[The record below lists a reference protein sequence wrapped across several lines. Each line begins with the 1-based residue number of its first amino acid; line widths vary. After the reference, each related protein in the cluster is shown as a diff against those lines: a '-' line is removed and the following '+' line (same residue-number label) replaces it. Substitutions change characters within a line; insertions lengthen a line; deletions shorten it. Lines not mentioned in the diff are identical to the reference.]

1 MLDNYL
7 KMQTTIKFGTLPRWS
22 RPKKMRKLEWHIYWC
37 FLFPAGKREK
47 RPKRGKN
54 SIWRLGYF
62 PQENFLVTI
71 FQFSAGK
78 YPTLPSLKRRS
89 IVVAWLLSHEELKW
103 YVFKTFFYIILS
115 EQVFVSQLNLEWS
128 RCWEICIRYFF
139 LHPCWPLP
147 QSVPHESAFC
157 TVIWAIS
164 TLRNTFCTLQMQWLL
179 LDTDLEWLEIH

>member
-1 MLDNYL
+1 MAHLL
-7 KMQTTIKFGTLPRWS
+7 VFSISRRKTGKTAETGKKFHLAPR
-22 RPKKMRKLEWHIYWC
+22 
-37 FLFPAGKREK
+37 LFPTGKFPGYHFPFFHRE
-47 RPKRGKN
+47 
-54 SIWRLGYF
+54 
-62 PQENFLVTI
+62 I
-71 FQFSAGK
+71 FHSSEK
-78 YPTLPSLKRRS
+78 HHS